1 MRSLVKEWGEA
12 RVRPLFVDNPRA
24 VLRGEEIDAT
34 VVRSVGKPRRWHQF
48 WR

>member
-1 MRSLVKEWGEA
+1 VKEWGEA
-12 RVRPLFVDNPRA
+12 RVRPLYVDNPRA

-34 VVRSVGKPRRWHQF
+34 VAQSVRRPGKWYQF